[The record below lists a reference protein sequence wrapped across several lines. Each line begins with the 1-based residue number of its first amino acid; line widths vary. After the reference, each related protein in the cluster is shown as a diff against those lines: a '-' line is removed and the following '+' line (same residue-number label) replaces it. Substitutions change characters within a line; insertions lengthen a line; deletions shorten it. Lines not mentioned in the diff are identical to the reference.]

1 MASYEYN
8 KKYAQKYMGKLDEI
22 KLRVPKGRKADI
34 EVYAK
39 EHGLSVNALVTK
51 LLQNEMGISDEAWK
65 ATDPLQ
71 EGEA

>member
-34 EVYAK
+34 EAYAK
-39 EHGLSVNALVTK
+39 ERGLSVNALVTK
-51 LLQNEMGISDEAWK
+51 LLQNEMGISEEAWK
-65 ATDPLQ
+65 ATEPLQ